1 MTMGEELG
9 CGGGYEKGWVWSCG
23 WGGGGGNHHGR
34 YVLRLQPQRKK
45 FLVASSPQSEKG
57 GKWHCPRHI
66 SIFGLP
72 DGPTLKLSS
81 PHPWGEGNHCGVCQN
96 A

>member
-1 MTMGEELG
+1 VTMGEDLG

-45 FLVASSPQSEKG
+45 FLVASSPQYQKKG
-57 GKWHCPRHI
+57 GNGIVPAILVSLDFPMDR
-66 SIFGLP
+66 P
-72 DGPTLKLSS
+72 
-81 PHPWGEGNHCGVCQN
+81 
-96 A
+96 